1 MLSQTE
7 IETRLIALAN
17 HEHDARAADAILSR
31 LDNLR
36 PQGSISINEFDR
48 TKRKMVNPG
57 GKEFDFDP
65 SLTPYTEKIGEALD
79 HIAVNVVAVQGN
91 TRSSKTT
98 KAESLLLRNWTYGP
112 VTNVLWVMCDK
123 DTLNR
128 YIDERGEEMLRIHPE
143 VNEKVQWGW
152 GRNSRNRKKIGNYT
166 AFYMPAT
173 LHGLRSIS
181 APIIIVDELDAAK
194 KAVRSAMKTIIT
206 SRQDEYGTAAKAYL
220 CSHPDAG
227 MDDGIAK
234 VLKDSLLHLWH
245 IRCPHCGN
253 ASSPSPEI
261 EAQGGHR
268 LTWNVKEMM
277 KRAEEMD
284 RVAFLDYVAANVVL
298 VCPHDGCH
306 ATFSPEERR
315 ALMATGQWLQPHQR
329 WLQDGTVEGEA
340 RVSATMGFVIHAF
353 MSPFFKLRETAKDW
367 ASAKLTAD
375 DTGNDIDLRE
385 VTVKKLG
392 EVYTGAK
399 DDEKVDVWKVV
410 QTRLAVNYP
419 LKVVPAGVLFLTAF
433 VDVQGDRFE
442 VVVVGWDLG
451 KQSWLVDRYA
461 IKQWPKFG
469 RHNAFEN
476 IDPGNRLADWDVIEE
491 AVLAASYPLQANPQR
506 AEAGLPE
513 LFLPVAR
520 TFINSAGVPGVTNN
534 ARVWLSNL
542 LSRQPGEGRII
553 PQYRIGLMQG
563 SASKTGE
570 VYGLPK
576 QVMFDD
582 MKRALPVPIF
592 ERYPNVHE
600 IKRIIAKRMRI
611 AEAGAGKMNLP
622 SMLSPRYW
630 RELTSERLTNGDWTP
645 SGANET
651 WDGYVACELGRATLQ
666 PDRPE
671 LWNGPVLP
679 EWAEARPRG
688 QEIETMVSAPVSV
701 FDRLAA
707 LNDGA

>member
-1 MLSQTE
+1 
-7 IETRLIALAN
+7 
-17 HEHDARAADAILSR
+17 
-31 LDNLR
+31 
-36 PQGSISINEFDR
+36 
-48 TKRKMVNPG
+48 MVNPG
-57 GKEFDFDP
+57 GKPFDYDP
-65 SLTPYTEKIGEALD
+65 SLTPYTDAIGEALD
-79 HIAVNVVAVQGN
+79 HIAVNVVGVQGN

-112 VTNVLWVMCDK
+112 VTNVLWVMPDK
-123 DTLNR
+123 DSLNR
-128 YIDERGEEMLRIHPE
+128 YIDERGEEMLRLHDE

-152 GRNSRNRKKIGNYT
+152 GRNSRNRKKIGTST

-173 LHGLRSIS
+173 LRGLRSIS
-181 APIIIVDELDAAK
+181 TPIIIVDELDAAV

-206 SRQDEYGTAAKAYL
+206 SRQEEYGSAAKAYL

-227 MDDGIAK
+227 ADDGIAK

-245 IRCPHCGN
+245 VRCPHCGN
-253 ASSPSPEI
+253 ASSPAPEV

-268 LTWNVKEMM
+268 MTWNVKEMM
-277 KRAEEMD
+277 KRAEDMD
-284 RVAFLDYVAANVVL
+284 RVAFLEYVAANVVL

-306 ATFSPEERR
+306 ATFAPEERR
-315 ALMATGQWLQPHQR
+315 ALMATGRWLQPHQR
-329 WLQDGTVEGEA
+329 WLQDGTIDGEA
-340 RVSATMGFVIHAF
+340 RVSSTMGFVIHAF
-353 MSPFFKLRETAKDW
+353 MSPFVKLRETARDW

-399 DDEKVDVWKVV
+399 EDEKVDPWKVV
-410 QTRLAVNYP
+410 QTRLSVSYP
-419 LKVVPAGVLFLTAF
+419 LKVVPPGVLFLTAF

-506 AEAGLPE
+506 VEAGLPE
-513 LFLPVAR
+513 LFLPIAR

-542 LSRQPGEGRII
+542 LARQPGEGRII

-563 SASKTGE
+563 SASKKGE

-582 MKRALPVPIF
+582 MKRPLRVPIF

-600 IKRIIAKRMRI
+600 IKRILAKRMQI
-611 AEAGAGKMNLP
+611 AESGAGKMNLP
-622 SMLSPRYW
+622 SVLSPRYW

-671 LWNGPVLP
+671 LWNGATMPDWTEP
-679 EWAEARPRG
+679 RPRG